1 MSAWRFA
8 SHSQAAAIRHRWIVE
23 AIPER
28 STPMSEKKKDYEK
41 ELLSSETIG
50 RDAIVLISNS
60 ENGVNDLSIKE
71 IKKIYD
77 GTVKDW
83 SEL

>member
-1 MSAWRFA
+1 MDRGSYSGEIHA
-8 SHSQAAAIRHRWIVE
+8 
-23 AIPER
+23 
-28 STPMSEKKKDYEK
+28 
-41 ELLSSETIG
+41 SETIG
-50 RDAIVLISNS
+50 RDAIVLITNS

-77 GTVKDW
+77 GTIKDW

>member
-1 MSAWRFA
+1 M
-8 SHSQAAAIRHRWIVE
+8 E

-50 RDAIVLISNS
+50 RDAIVPITNS
-60 ENGVNDLSIKE
+60 ENGVNDLSIKK

>member
-8 SHSQAAAIRHRWIVE
+8 LHLQAVVIRRRLIVE

-77 GTVKDW
+77 
-83 SEL
+83 

>member
-1 MSAWRFA
+1 M
-8 SHSQAAAIRHRWIVE
+8 E

-50 RDAIVLISNS
+50 RDAIVLITNS